1 MSEQQHDD
9 WDRNVD
15 EKQRITEEKELEKH
29 EEKDEKEEKNV
40 EEKSRQDPVGAM
52 VWAATLIWAGLV
64 LLARNLGWLDS
75 LGIRLGDRGIDLPFE
90 LEAWAGTWQVFF
102 LGAGALVLIGIVAR
116 LLLPEYRRPILGS
129 LVWAIVLFGL
139 AMGEWELI
147 WPLILIA
154 VGVSILFG
162 GIIRRRR

>member
-1 MSEQQHDD
+1 MSEQKHDD
-9 WDRNVD
+9 WDRDVD
-15 EKQRITEEKELEKH
+15 EKQRVTEEKELQKH
-29 EEKDEKEEKNV
+29 DEKDEKEEKTV

-64 LLARNLGWLDS
+64 LLANNLGWLDS
-75 LGIRLGDRGIDLPFE
+75 LGIRLGDRGVDLPFE
-90 LEAWAGTWQVFF
+90 VEEWAGTWQVFF
-102 LGAGALVLIGIVAR
+102 LGAGALVLIGVIAR
-116 LLLPEYRRPILGS
+116 LLLPEYRRPILGN
-129 LVWAIVLFGL
+129 LIWAIVLFGV
-139 AMGEWELI
+139 AMGEWQLI

>member
-1 MSEQQHDD
+1 MSEQKHDD
-9 WDRNVD
+9 WDRDVD
-15 EKQRITEEKELEKH
+15 ETQRVTEEKELQKH
-29 EEKDEKEEKNV
+29 DEKDEKEEKTV

-64 LLARNLGWLDS
+64 LLANNLGWLDS
-75 LGIRLGDRGIDLPFE
+75 LGIRLGDRGVDLPFE
-90 LEAWAGTWQVFF
+90 VEEWAGTWQVFF
-102 LGAGALVLIGIVAR
+102 LGAGALVLIGVIAR
-116 LLLPEYRRPILGS
+116 LLLPEYRRPILGN
-129 LVWAIVLFGL
+129 LIWAIVLFGL
-139 AMGEWELI
+139 AMGEWQLI